1 MREHMPDEIIEN
13 RIFVFRGHK
22 VMIDR
27 DLAELYGVKTMVLN
41 QAVKRNVERFP
52 EGFMFQLNIKE
63 KNELIT
69 ICDRFAPL
77 KHSSQLVSSRVCA
90 FIASLTI
97 SSSLPRPIPVPA
109 Q

>member
-1 MREHMPDEIIEN
+1 MATEAIE
-13 RIFVFRGHK
+13 
-22 VMIDR
+22 
-27 DLAELYGVKTMVLN
+27 VKEQL
-41 QAVKRNVERFP
+41 VKRVVSSGNGGAVWVPRSWLGEEVVVIRP
-52 EGFMFQLNIKE
+52 EKPELNIKE